1 MSRVLVLFMDGV
13 GLGADDPEINPLSAA
28 RMPTLTGLLDGQRLV
43 DGTAPFTGERA
54 SLLSLDAGL
63 GVDGAPQSATGQAA
77 LLTGANV
84 PLEIG
89 RHYGPKPN
97 EEVAA
102 FLRRDNLFCRMA
114 QANRSAALLNAY
126 PPQYFEHI
134 DSGHRLYS
142 AIPMAVDA
150 AGIDLMTAADLQ
162 AGRALSADFTGAG
175 WSAQPGFPSA
185 PIYSADEAGRRL
197 AALAGQYD
205 MSWFD
210 YWASDYVGHKQAL
223 ERAIGLMET
232 FDAVLDGLLSATNDG
247 PDLIVLTSDH
257 GNMEDMSA
265 RGHTMNPVPAL
276 MIGPKALRESLIT
289 GLHDLTGVAP
299 MIEKAV
305 FGSDSPGTNSR

>member
-13 GLGADDPEINPLSAA
+13 GLGADDPSRNPLSAA
-28 RMPTLTGLLDGQRLV
+28 EMPALTELLEGRKLV
-43 DGTAPFTGERA
+43 AGAAPFSGERA
-54 SLLSLDAGL
+54 TLLSLDAGL
-63 GVDGAPQSATGQAA
+63 GVDGAPQSATGQAV

-84 PLEIG
+84 PHEIG

-102 FLRRDNLFCRMA
+102 FIRRDNLFCRMVK
-114 QANRSAALLNAY
+114 ANRSAALLNAY

-175 WSAQPGFPSA
+175 WSAQPGFPPTPVYGA
-185 PIYSADEAGRRL
+185 KEAGRLL

-210 YWASDYVGHKQAL
+210 YWASDYAGHKQAL
-223 ERAIGLMET
+223 DRAIGLMES
-232 FDAVLDGLLSATNDG
+232 FDAVLDGLVTAPSDG

-257 GNMEDMSA
+257 GNMEDMSV
-265 RGHTMNPVPAL
+265 RGHTLNPVPAL
-276 MIGPKALRESLIT
+276 LIGPAELRLSAANE
-289 GLHDLTGVAP
+289 LHNLAGVAP
-299 MIEKAV
+299 MIERAV
-305 FGSDSPGTNSR
+305 LGPSTPRTREA